1 MGWRTV
7 VITKGSKLDLKLN
20 NLVIRSIEDVIKINL
35 EEIEML
41 ILESNQISITSCLLV
56 ELSKQKIPTV
66 FCDDKHIPISS
77 LLPFYGCH
85 DCSKKVLLQTKWT
98 DHQKAKIWSIIVY
111 NKIFNQ
117 KKLLEYLEQNGP
129 IYMSSCNLSN
139 APVCKTIEDAKLIF
153 PEIKNIYNF
162 GKMTQ
167 QPSQIIREI
176 LRK

>member
-1 MGWRTV
+1 MSDKKYNELIISTTDTV
-7 VITKGSKLDLKLN
+7 LGIGGKVNEKIKKLIYKIKGRDENKKLIILVSSIKQARMFPEWNIQAEQYAKKYWPGATTLVVN
-20 NLVIRSIEDVIKINL
+20 NQGFR
-35 EEIEML
+35 M
-41 ILESNQISITSCLLV
+41 
-56 ELSKQKIPTV
+56 P
-66 FCDDKHIPISS
+66 
-77 LLPFYGCH
+77 
-85 DCSKKVLLQTKWT
+85 
-98 DHQKAKIWSIIVY
+98 
-111 NKIFNQ
+111 NQ

-167 QPSQIIREI
+167 QPSQIIRVEDGEI

>member
-1 MGWRTV
+1 MNNKKYSELIISTTDTV
-7 VITKGSKLDLKLN
+7 LGIGGKVNEKIKKLIYEIKGRDENKKLIILVSSIKQARKFPEWNIQAEQYAKKYWPGATTLVVN
-20 NLVIRSIEDVIKINL
+20 NQGFR
-35 EEIEML
+35 M
-41 ILESNQISITSCLLV
+41 
-56 ELSKQKIPTV
+56 P
-66 FCDDKHIPISS
+66 
-77 LLPFYGCH
+77 
-85 DCSKKVLLQTKWT
+85 
-98 DHQKAKIWSIIVY
+98 
-111 NKIFNQ
+111 NQ

-167 QPSQIIREI
+167 QPSQIIRVEDGEI

>member
-1 MGWRTV
+1 MSNKKYSELIISTTDTV
-7 VITKGSKLDLKLN
+7 LGIGGKVNDKIKKLIYEIKGRDENKKLIILVSSIKQARMFPEWNIQAEQYAKKYWPGATTLVVN
-20 NLVIRSIEDVIKINL
+20 NQGFR
-35 EEIEML
+35 M
-41 ILESNQISITSCLLV
+41 
-56 ELSKQKIPTV
+56 P
-66 FCDDKHIPISS
+66 
-77 LLPFYGCH
+77 
-85 DCSKKVLLQTKWT
+85 
-98 DHQKAKIWSIIVY
+98 
-111 NKIFNQ
+111 NQ

-167 QPSQIIREI
+167 QPSQIIRVEDGEI

>member
-1 MGWRTV
+1 MSNEKYNDLIISTTDTV
-7 VITKGSKLDLKLN
+7 LGIGGKVNEKIKKLIYEIKGRDENKKLIILVSSIKQARMFPEWNIQAEQYAKKYWPGATTLVVN
-20 NLVIRSIEDVIKINL
+20 NQGFR
-35 EEIEML
+35 M
-41 ILESNQISITSCLLV
+41 
-56 ELSKQKIPTV
+56 P
-66 FCDDKHIPISS
+66 
-77 LLPFYGCH
+77 
-85 DCSKKVLLQTKWT
+85 
-98 DHQKAKIWSIIVY
+98 
-111 NKIFNQ
+111 NQ

-167 QPSQIIREI
+167 QPSQIIRVEDGEI

>member
-1 MGWRTV
+1 MSNKKYSELIISTTDTV
-7 VITKGSKLDLKLN
+7 LGIGGKVNEKIKKLIYEIKGRDENKKLIILVSSIKQARMFPEWNIQAEQYANKYWPGATTLVVN
-20 NLVIRSIEDVIKINL
+20 NQGFR
-35 EEIEML
+35 M
-41 ILESNQISITSCLLV
+41 
-56 ELSKQKIPTV
+56 P
-66 FCDDKHIPISS
+66 
-77 LLPFYGCH
+77 
-85 DCSKKVLLQTKWT
+85 
-98 DHQKAKIWSIIVY
+98 
-111 NKIFNQ
+111 NQ

-167 QPSQIIREI
+167 QPSQIIRVEDGEI

>member
-1 MGWRTV
+1 MSNKKYSELIISTTDTV
-7 VITKGSKLDLKLN
+7 LGIGGKVNEKIKKLIYEIKGRDENKKLII
-20 NLVIRSIEDVIKINL
+20 LVSSI
-35 EEIEML
+35 
-41 ILESNQISITSCLLV
+41 
-56 ELSKQKIPTV
+56 KQARM
-66 FCDDKHIPISS
+66 FSE
-77 LLPFYGCH
+77 
-85 DCSKKVLLQTKWT
+85 
-98 DHQKAKIWSIIVY
+98 WSIQAEQYAKKYWPGATTLVV
-111 NKIFNQ
+111 NNQGFRMPNQ

-167 QPSQIIREI
+167 QPSQIIRVEDGEI

>member
-1 MGWRTV
+1 MINKKYSELIISTTDTV
-7 VITKGSKLDLKLN
+7 LGIGGKVNEKIKKLIYEIKGRDENKKLIILVSSIKQARMFPEWNIQADQYAKKYWPGATTLVVN
-20 NLVIRSIEDVIKINL
+20 NQGFR
-35 EEIEML
+35 M
-41 ILESNQISITSCLLV
+41 
-56 ELSKQKIPTV
+56 P
-66 FCDDKHIPISS
+66 
-77 LLPFYGCH
+77 
-85 DCSKKVLLQTKWT
+85 
-98 DHQKAKIWSIIVY
+98 
-111 NKIFNQ
+111 NQ

-167 QPSQIIREI
+167 QPSQIIRVEDGEI

>member
-1 MGWRTV
+1 MSNKKYSELIISTTDTV
-7 VITKGSKLDLKLN
+7 LGIGGKVNEKIKKLIYEIKGRDENKKLIILVSSIKQARMFPEWNIQAEQYAKKYWPGATTLVVN
-20 NLVIRSIEDVIKINL
+20 NQGFR
-35 EEIEML
+35 M
-41 ILESNQISITSCLLV
+41 
-56 ELSKQKIPTV
+56 P
-66 FCDDKHIPISS
+66 
-77 LLPFYGCH
+77 
-85 DCSKKVLLQTKWT
+85 
-98 DHQKAKIWSIIVY
+98 
-111 NKIFNQ
+111 NQ

-167 QPSQIIREI
+167 QPSQIIRVEDGEI

>member
-1 MGWRTV
+1 MSNKKYSELIISTTDTV
-7 VITKGSKLDLKLN
+7 LGIGGKVNEKIKKLIYEIKGRDENKKLIILVSSIKQARMFLEWNIQAEQYAKKYWPGATTLVVN
-20 NLVIRSIEDVIKINL
+20 NQGFR
-35 EEIEML
+35 M
-41 ILESNQISITSCLLV
+41 
-56 ELSKQKIPTV
+56 P
-66 FCDDKHIPISS
+66 
-77 LLPFYGCH
+77 
-85 DCSKKVLLQTKWT
+85 
-98 DHQKAKIWSIIVY
+98 
-111 NKIFNQ
+111 NQ

-167 QPSQIIREI
+167 QPSQIIRVEDGEI

>member
-1 MGWRTV
+1 MKKILLISTGGT
-7 VITKGSKLDLKLN
+7 IASMPTDEGLTP
-20 NLVIRSIEDVIKINL
+20 KIN
-35 EEIEML
+35 
-41 ILESNQISITSCLLV
+41 S
-56 ELSKQKIPTV
+56 
-66 FCDDKHIPISS
+66 
-77 LLPFYGCH
+77 
-85 DCSKKVLLQTKWT
+85 
-98 DHQKAKIWSIIVY
+98 
-111 NKIFNQ
+111 

-167 QPSQIIREI
+167 QPSQIIRVEDGEI

>member
-1 MGWRTV
+1 MSNKKYSELIISTTDTV
-7 VITKGSKLDLKLN
+7 LGIGGKVNEKIKKLIYEIKGRDENKKLIILVSSIKQARMFSEWNIQAEQYAKKYWPGATTLVVN
-20 NLVIRSIEDVIKINL
+20 NQGFR
-35 EEIEML
+35 M
-41 ILESNQISITSCLLV
+41 
-56 ELSKQKIPTV
+56 P
-66 FCDDKHIPISS
+66 
-77 LLPFYGCH
+77 
-85 DCSKKVLLQTKWT
+85 
-98 DHQKAKIWSIIVY
+98 
-111 NKIFNQ
+111 NQ

-167 QPSQIIREI
+167 QPSQIIRVEDGEI